1 MEKGNVENVEQK
13 NNGYFLGIIGAL
25 IGGIIATIPW
35 ILMYVYGNMM
45 LSALAVIIAL
55 GEFYG
60 YKIFKGKIDNK
71 LPIIITILAIVI
83 VSVAT
88 LVVIPLLLLHNEGL
102 KISMDSLAYIYSY
115 KDFSTAIIKDFIIA
129 VLFTALGSSVVTAN
143 IKKQLNN
150 GQTDDMK
157 LDLNNSEELKKNK
170 KEAIDLIKP
179 IFEKYE
185 ATSKEKAMLKQ
196 EVIAEIENKNQA
208 NQSFKYLK
216 NLGIIKKNKGKYYY
230 DAENE
235 EKANQNKTSKKT
247 WIIFGIAFVVIL
259 AISIIF
265 QSTPDVTE
273 VSNDDV
279 QFEISSTWNVLYPYE
294 EAYGWDYYR
303 YINTLP
309 STDENVETNTIDY
322 EHYPARI
329 NVFYT
334 QMLEEYKYNNVSEM
348 TAELKEYYENE
359 LQVTDYSMTEGK
371 SDNGYDM
378 VTIINKDDN
387 YYDCAY
393 YLLNDDNVAYV
404 TGFSYNA
411 DDAEQI
417 QKEVESIANSFEW
430 KN

>member
-1 MEKGNVENVEQK
+1 MKKGNVENVEQK
-13 NNGYFLGIIGAL
+13 GNSYFLGIIGAL
-25 IGGIIATIPW
+25 LGGIIATIPW

-45 LSALAVIIAL
+45 FSALAVIIAL

-83 VSVAT
+83 VSIAT
-88 LVVIPLLLLHNEGL
+88 LIVIPLLLLHNEGL
-102 KISMDSLAYIYSY
+102 KMSMDSLSYIYSY

-129 VLFTALGSSVVTAN
+129 VLFTALGSSAVTAN

-150 GQTDDMK
+150 GQTDEMK

-170 KEAIDLIKP
+170 EEAIDLIKP

-185 ATSKEKAMLKQ
+185 ATSKEKSMLKQ

-208 NQSFKYLK
+208 NQSFNYLK
-216 NLGIIKKNKGKYYY
+216 RLGIIKKNKGKFYYEV
-230 DAENE
+230 ENE
-235 EKANQNKTSKKT
+235 AKENPNKASKKT
-247 WIIFGIAFVVIL
+247 WIIFGIAFIVIL
-259 AISIIF
+259 AISILF
-265 QSTPDVTE
+265 QSTPNVTE

-279 QFEISSTWNVLYPYE
+279 QFEISSIWNVLYPYE
-294 EAYGWDYYR
+294 EGYGWDYYR

-309 STDENVETNTIDY
+309 STDENTEANTIDY

-329 NVFYT
+329 TVFYT
-334 QMLEEYKYNNVSEM
+334 QMLEEYKYSDVSEM
-348 TAELKEYYENE
+348 TTELKDYYENE
-359 LQVTDYSMTEGK
+359 LQVTDYEITEEK
-371 SDNGYDM
+371 SDKGYDM

-387 YYDCAY
+387 YFDCAY
-393 YLLNDDNVAYV
+393 YLLNNDNVAYV
-404 TGFSYNA
+404 TGFSYNV
-411 DDAEQI
+411 DDAQQV